1 MFLVDGIEILKNIV
15 KDIRDRTSLDGEF
28 HSLNGFKVEVVLMRD
43 KLNRKGGSEEE
54 SETTGLHR
62 SAV

>member
-1 MFLVDGIEILKNIV
+1 
-15 KDIRDRTSLDGEF
+15 
-28 HSLNGFKVEVVLMRD
+28 VEVVLMRD
-43 KLNRKGGSEEE
+43 KLNLLNRKGGSEEE